1 MTQINPFT
9 GTIVNPTVQQQQGV
23 EKKRQIRRMQN
34 LGKNAALQGDRL
46 EHQVES
52 SDALHAINDQGTSY
66 HPQQRRPGQHPP
78 TAPPEEGEEGPH
90 LDLKA

>member
-9 GTIVNPTVQQQQGV
+9 AIIQSGQVQQQHSA
-23 EKKRQIRRMQN
+23 EKKRQLRRMQN

-52 SDALHAINDQGTSY
+52 SDAVQAIHDQENSY
-66 HPQQRRPGQHPP
+66 QPQRRSGHRPP
-78 TAPPEEGEEGPH
+78 PPKPNADDEGEH
-90 LDLKA
+90 LDVTA